1 MKLSVTHPA
10 LSPFILFLALL
21 PMTLPAQNIPVWF
34 GTVTPRQASQDT
46 PGASQGI
53 YHASFNPNS
62 GKLSA
67 ATLAA
72 KHSSPGFLA
81 RHPNGKVIYSV
92 GKVEGTPT
100 VSAFKI
106 DGERLTLIN
115 HQEIGDGGAAHLA
128 VDATGKMLIT
138 AQYGGGSVA
147 TFPLKDDGAIGPR
160 SGLHEH
166 KGGSGVVERRQ
177 KSPHPHYV
185 ELSPDNRFAFIPDL
199 GLDQVVIYKV
209 DAANA
214 TLTPHGKAD
223 GPPGG
228 GPRHM
233 KFHPTGKFAYVLNEL
248 TLSVT
253 AFEYDAEAGTMTSI
267 HTIDALP
274 ENVEE
279 VFLSASEI
287 RMHPSGKFVYSAN
300 RGHDSITAFAI
311 DQTTGRLT
319 FIENEPVRGS
329 WPRNFNLDPSGQW
342 LLAAGRD
349 SNTVAVFKVNQETGG
364 IVYQRHT
371 IAVPSSICVLF

>member
-1 MKLSVTHPA
+1 MKLSV
-10 LSPFILFLALL
+10 SPFILLLALL

-34 GTVTPRQASQDT
+34 GTVTPRQATEGS
-46 PGASQGI
+46 SQGI
-53 YHASFNPNS
+53 YYASFNPNS

-67 ATLAA
+67 PTLAA
-72 KHSSPGFLA
+72 KHRSPGFLA
-81 RHPNGKVIYSV
+81 RHPGGKVIYSV
-92 GKVEGTPT
+92 GTVEGKPC

-106 DGERLTLIN
+106 NGELLEVIN
-115 HQEIGDGGAAHLA
+115 HQEIGDGGGAHLA
-128 VDATGKMLIT
+128 VDATGKMLVT

-147 TFPLKDDGAIGPR
+147 AFPLKEDGSIGPR
-160 SGLHEH
+160 SGLYEH
-166 KGGSGVVERRQ
+166 KGGSRVVERRQ

-185 ELSPDNRFAFIPDL
+185 GFSPDNRFAFVPDL

-214 TLTPHGKAD
+214 TLTPHGE
-223 GPPGG
+223 GICPPGG

-233 KFHPTGKFAYVLNEL
+233 KFHPSAKFAYVLNEL
-248 TLSVT
+248 TLAVT
-253 AFEYDAEAGTMTSI
+253 AFDYDAEAGTMKAI
-267 HTIDALP
+267 HTVDALP

-279 VFLSASEI
+279 TFLSASEI

-311 DQTTGRLT
+311 DQTTGRLSV
-319 FIENEPVRGS
+319 IENEPVRGS

-371 IAVPSSICVLF
+371 VAVPSSICVLF